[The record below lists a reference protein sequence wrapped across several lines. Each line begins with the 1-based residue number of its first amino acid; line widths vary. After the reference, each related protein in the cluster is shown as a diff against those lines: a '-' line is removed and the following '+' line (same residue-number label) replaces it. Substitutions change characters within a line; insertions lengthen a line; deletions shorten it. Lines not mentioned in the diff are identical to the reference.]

1 MTTSSS
7 ETAARRPAGV
17 RARLPLAAP
26 GVRTRLPVRVVDRT
40 PPPPPVAPVD
50 VAPLARALEAGFA
63 AMRAQLESSFA
74 EIERGCVELA
84 LAAAERVVGR
94 RCERGELDLESPLKE
109 LLAARRRELA
119 EQAAVLRLHP
129 EDARALAPRLP
140 ALTPAGARV
149 ELLADAAQPRGSLVL
164 EVGAARVTRTL
175 ADELARLRL
184 RLLAEPG

>member
-17 RARLPLAAP
+17 RARLPLVAP
-26 GVRTRLPVRVVDRT
+26 GVRARLPVRVVDRV
-40 PPPPPVAPVD
+40 PPPPPVPPVD
-50 VAPLARALEAGFA
+50 VAPLARALETGFA
-63 AMRAQLESSFA
+63 AIRAQLEAAFA

-94 RCERGELDLESPLKE
+94 KCERGELELEAPLKE
-109 LLAARRRELA
+109 LLATRRRELA
-119 EQAAVLRLHP
+119 EQPAVLRVHP
-129 EDARALAPRLP
+129 ADARALAPRL
-140 ALTPAGARV
+140 ADLAPAGARV
-149 ELLADAAQPRGSLVL
+149 ELLADDSQPRGSLVL
-164 EVGAARVTRTL
+164 ELGSARVTRTL